1 MNDRL
6 SLASVAQAI
15 VSGYTQQD
23 RLLRLS
29 TPLGPEVLLAERV
42 QIDESVAPSGDT
54 PLDACGYC
62 LQLTALSADTHIQLK
77 QLIGQPVLLELLTQ
91 ASRSQLRP
99 FHGHVTEAALLGADG
114 GLARYRLVVRP
125 WLAFLDWRRDSR
137 VFQHMSVIDIVEA
150 VFSTYQAQGRLAP
163 AWRWDL
169 ADREAYPQR
178 SLCIQ
183 YQESDLAFVQRLLRE
198 EGLFSWFEHQGD
210 SRSDPFGSHTLVIA
224 DHNGACQPNAQAHVR
239 YTQPGA
245 TLKEDSLRTWGERRR
260 VQTPSIAIASWDYRG
275 VHLRPVNAQ
284 TLVAHPLPGAG
295 CTDVPGLYAYEDSQQ
310 GQRLARRQQEALD
323 AAAQLHSGA
332 GTVRSFAPGTTFTL
346 HDHPQHDGREQDR
359 FTLLKLTHRARNN
372 LSADHQAHV
381 TALLGPG
388 PLADAGASTNKGGPD
403 SSANSSDEPLYTVHV
418 TALQADVP
426 LRAAALD
433 DPHSPTA
440 GPQATVR
447 HPRPTIQGTQT
458 AVVVGLDHPVHTDR
472 DHRIKVQFH
481 WQRGGNASHRLAH
494 PTTDNAPASDASG
507 TWVRVAT
514 PVAGANWGAHFVPRL
529 GQEVLIAF
537 LDGDIDRPVCIGSV
551 YGGVGQPD
559 AQGNQVA
566 GGAAGITGNAPA
578 WFPGAQASGKHQ
590 GHQHPAVMAGFKTQE
605 LQASQ
610 HGAGGYN
617 QLVFDDSPTQGRIQ
631 LATTTKR
638 SQLNLGHALHQQDNR
653 RLHDRGHGAE
663 LQTEAQGAL
672 RAGSGLLLSAH
683 ARAAGSTGSTHQ
695 LDTRE
700 AEQQLQQAAELTTT
714 LIDTAQKHKAQL
726 KDEPAPKELPTP
738 KAHQALKENIEAT
751 DQRGDAGATEAEQ
764 AIAGGAGSVKAWL
777 KPDLVV
783 SAPAGVGIFT
793 PAHAIWSAGNTL
805 SLVAGQDLTANAQRH
820 KSLVVANGISWFTYG
835 KASNPSKP
843 NQETGIKLHA
853 GTGNVAVHAHKDAI
867 KLTADKSIDTASTH
881 DSIEMGAPN
890 HVLLTAGGSA
900 LRIEGGNITL
910 TTPGA
915 ARFKASMK
923 ELTGPQ
929 SASTSLTLP
938 QPKALPPCPQTS
950 MQDGLDGALFP

>member
-42 QIDESVAPSGDT
+42 QIDESIAPSGESA
-54 PLDACGYC
+54 LDACGFC

-77 QLIGQPVLLELLTQ
+77 KLIGQPVLLELLTQ
-91 ASRSQLRP
+91 ASRSELRP

-137 VFQHMSVIDIVEA
+137 VFQHRSVIEIVEE
-150 VFSTYQAQGRLAP
+150 VFNTYQGQGRLTP

-169 ADREAYPQR
+169 ADPEAYPQR

-198 EGLFSWFEHQGD
+198 EGLFCWFEHQGD
-210 SRSDPFGSHTLVIA
+210 ARSDPYGSHTLVIA
-224 DHNGACQPNAQAHVR
+224 DHNGACPPNAQAQVR

-245 TLKEDSLRTWGERRR
+245 TLKEDSLRTWGARRR
-260 VQTPSIAIASWDYRG
+260 VHTASVAIASWDYRG

-284 TLVAHPLPGAG
+284 SVVTHPLPSAG
-295 CTDVPGLYAYEDSQQ
+295 CTDVPGLYAYEDSRQ
-310 GQRLARRQQEALD
+310 GERLARRQQEALD

-346 HDHPQHDGREQDR
+346 RDHPLHNGSEQDR
-359 FTLLKLTHRARNN
+359 YTLLKLKHRARNN
-372 LSADHQAHV
+372 LSADHQAHI
-381 TALLGPG
+381 TALLGHS
-388 PLADAGASTNKGGPD
+388 PLATAT
-403 SSANSSDEPLYTVHV
+403 ANASDEPLYTVEL

-433 DPHSPTA
+433 DTHAPTA

-447 HPRPTIQGTQT
+447 HARPTIHGTQT
-458 AVVVGLDHPVHTDR
+458 AIVVGLSHPVHTDR

-494 PTTDNAPASDASG
+494 PTTDNAPASDGSG

-514 PVAGANWGAHFVPRL
+514 PVAGANWGANFVPRL
-529 GQEVLIAF
+529 GQEVLIAY

-551 YGGVGQPD
+551 YNGTGQPD

-566 GGAAGITGNAPA
+566 GGAATATGNAPA
-578 WFPGAQASGKHQ
+578 WFPGTQASGKHQ

-638 SQLNLGHALHQQDNR
+638 SQLNLGHAIHQQDNR

-672 RAGSGLLLSAH
+672 RAGAGLLLSAH
-683 ARAAGSTGSTHQ
+683 NRAAGSTGSTHQ
-695 LDTRE
+695 LDTGE

-738 KAHQALKENIEAT
+738 KAQQALKEQTEAT
-751 DQRGDAGATEAEQ
+751 DQRGHAGTGDPNQ
-764 AIAGGAGSVKAWL
+764 VDGGAGSVKAWL
-777 KPDLVV
+777 KPNLLV
-783 SAPAGVGIFT
+783 SAPAGIGVFT
-793 PAHAIWSAGNTL
+793 PAHAVWSAGSTL
-805 SLVAGQDLTANAQRH
+805 SLVAGQDLTTNAQRH

-835 KASNPSKP
+835 KASNASKP

-867 KLTADKSIDTASTH
+867 KLTADKSIDATSTH
-881 DSIEMGAPN
+881 DSIQMGAPN

-900 LRIEGGNITL
+900 LRLEGGNITL

-938 QPKALPPCPQTS
+938 QPKTLPPCPQTS